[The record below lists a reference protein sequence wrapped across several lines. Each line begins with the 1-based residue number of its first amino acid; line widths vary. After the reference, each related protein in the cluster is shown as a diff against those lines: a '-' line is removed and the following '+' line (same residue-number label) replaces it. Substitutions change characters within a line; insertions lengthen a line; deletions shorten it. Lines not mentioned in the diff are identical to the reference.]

1 MFLFYHSYQ
10 LSSYLDMN
18 LGDRTSYAMFLL
30 WAPTEVGAHNQ
41 IVLTSTAE
49 VGQLAHPSFYLAEI
63 LHKS

>member
-1 MFLFYHSYQ
+1 
-10 LSSYLDMN
+10 MN